1 MDFWEFIGY
10 FFWAYIVISF
20 IAVLIG
26 LIFDVF
32 RDQSLGGF
40 AKAAWVV
47 FLVVLPILAS
57 VVYLIARGG
66 KMSERQLEYAKSARA
81 QTDDYIR
88 TVASTSSA
96 DEIAK
101 ARALLDGGSITAA
114 EFEALKARA
123 LAGTPT
129 PAHAA

>member
-1 MDFWEFIGY
+1 MDFWEFIWY

-32 RDQSLGGF
+32 RDQSLGGW

-47 FLVVLPILAS
+47 FLVVLPIIAS

-66 KMSERQLEYAKSARA
+66 KMTERQIEYAKSARA

-96 DEIAK
+96 DEIGK
-101 ARALLDGGSITAA
+101 ARALLDAGSITTA
-114 EFEALKARA
+114 EFETLKSRA
-123 LAGTPT
+123 LAGASA
-129 PAHAA
+129 PAGAV